1 MKLEVGMYVRSKR
14 GQLGKIISIGKYN
27 FAVDFNGMSQDCIF
41 IENIAKKL
49 SFNIID
55 LIENGDYVNGL
66 RVVDIIP
73 NNRKLEPST
82 MIYCEYGNGLK
93 GFYDE
98 DIKTIVTYEQ
108 MKQIEYKVVD

>member
-27 FAVDFNGMSQDCIF
+27 FAVDFNWMSQDSIF

-93 GFYDE
+93 GFM
-98 DIKTIVTYEQ
+98 
-108 MKQIEYKVVD
+108 MKI